1 MINVSFL
8 LKKYY
13 RFKSSLQKKL
23 YICPVFN
30 DIDHEW
36 RTSSVRTMSIYND
49 KNYID
54 NVINLNLIKKQS
66 KMTKNESKLLSI
78 QGIAKASAFCLLLSA
93 FSVNAAMAAPAPAG
107 TVDEVM
113 AVQQGKK
120 VTGVVVD
127 GTGEP
132 VIGAN
137 VVVKGTTNGTITDF
151 DGNYTIEG
159 VPADGVLVISYIG
172 YLSQEIPVGNQ
183 SAINVTLKEDTQ
195 TLDEVVVVGY
205 GTMRKSDVTGSIS
218 TAKGEEMLKAQNFSA
233 LDNLRGKAAGV
244 NIFSNSSQPGAYGSR
259 VVIRGQ
265 ATINASSDPLYV
277 VDGVVMENFYL
288 MNPNDIESME
298 VLKDASATA
307 IYGARGANG
316 VIMVTTKRGNKEGG
330 TKVSYSGS
338 VSLAHRARKMDT
350 MNAQEW
356 CDAFMQGIE
365 NENRWGSDKD
375 GNPFNWST
383 NRADWFTDRRFFDSN
398 GNPLYDTDWQDE
410 ATRTAISHNHQ
421 LNVQQG
427 GEKSSMGAFLNYTD
441 NQGIMLNTY
450 SKRLNAKIA
459 YDANPTTWLST
470 AINLA
475 VNHTWGNSTPE
486 DGGGQDARRTM
497 IEMVPWMP
505 VQYNGKYTSTNTPEG
520 MPMDFEAMSNPVHIL
535 KTYKNMN
542 YNTKVFGNAA
552 LTFHIIEGLDLK
564 TQFGVDANF
573 KTLHK
578 YMPSDLVNLAYDQHG
593 RAERYHANTLYWQE
607 ETYLTYNKTIGEHRI
622 NAMAGLSWQER
633 KYDYSRMY
641 TENFT
646 TDFFED
652 FNMDAGTKPD
662 APKTYWERWAM
673 NSYFL
678 RFAYTFKDR
687 YSATITGRYDGS
699 SKFGKNN
706 KYAFFPSA
714 GLAWN
719 ITQEDFMSD
728 QNTISN
734 LKLHTSYGLTGNSE
748 IGVYKSLATVKSET
762 LLLNGTRN
770 SYSYLNRLPNSDLKW
785 EKTAQFDIGFD
796 LGLFNNRITLDAS
809 YYNKKTSDLLLD
821 APVPHTTGFETV
833 YKNIGSIRNRG
844 LEIAISS
851 TNIRNKHFTWTTDFN
866 ISFNRSKV
874 LRIDGENEYYQ
885 TSVSGGTNSSV
896 LYRAIVGHS
905 LGEMYGYKTNGVYTT
920 DDFVQNGDKYVLKD
934 GVIYQK
940 GSVKTQYKPGDIK
953 YVNTTG
959 QTDDKGTPV
968 YNSDDMTV
976 IGNANPDFTGGFK
989 NTFSYKG
996 FDLSVFMVFSYGN
1009 DIFNMS
1015 TQRFVGPYQPYQNML
1030 ADAANRF
1037 TLLDPRTGKEAM
1049 DLNRIA
1055 ELNPNQ
1061 HDLNILWSIHN
1072 DNRAAITTPL
1082 DRFVEDGSYL
1092 RISTIT
1098 LGYTFPKKWLSKAFI
1113 SNLRLYCTLNNPFT
1127 ITNYSGYDPE
1137 VSKES
1142 SILTPGI
1149 DDSSYPRSKGFV
1161 FGINLSL

>member
-470 AINLA
+470 AVNLA

-505 VQYNGKYTSTNTPEG
+505 VQYDGKYTSTNTPEG

-646 TDFFED
+646 SDFFED
-652 FNMDAGTKPD
+652 FNMDAGTK
-662 APKTYWERWAM
+662 
-673 NSYFL
+673 L
-678 RFAYTFKDR
+678 TF
-687 YSATITGRYDGS
+687 
-699 SKFGKNN
+699 
-706 KYAFFPSA
+706 
-714 GLAWN
+714 
-719 ITQEDFMSD
+719 
-728 QNTISN
+728 
-734 LKLHTSYGLTGNSE
+734 
-748 IGVYKSLATVKSET
+748 
-762 LLLNGTRN
+762 
-770 SYSYLNRLPNSDLKW
+770 
-785 EKTAQFDIGFD
+785 
-796 LGLFNNRITLDAS
+796 
-809 YYNKKTSDLLLD
+809 
-821 APVPHTTGFETV
+821 
-833 YKNIGSIRNRG
+833 
-844 LEIAISS
+844 
-851 TNIRNKHFTWTTDFN
+851 
-866 ISFNRSKV
+866 
-874 LRIDGENEYYQ
+874 
-885 TSVSGGTNSSV
+885 
-896 LYRAIVGHS
+896 
-905 LGEMYGYKTNGVYTT
+905 
-920 DDFVQNGDKYVLKD
+920 
-934 GVIYQK
+934 
-940 GSVKTQYKPGDIK
+940 
-953 YVNTTG
+953 
-959 QTDDKGTPV
+959 
-968 YNSDDMTV
+968 
-976 IGNANPDFTGGFK
+976 
-989 NTFSYKG
+989 
-996 FDLSVFMVFSYGN
+996 
-1009 DIFNMS
+1009 
-1015 TQRFVGPYQPYQNML
+1015 
-1030 ADAANRF
+1030 
-1037 TLLDPRTGKEAM
+1037 
-1049 DLNRIA
+1049 
-1055 ELNPNQ
+1055 
-1061 HDLNILWSIHN
+1061 
-1072 DNRAAITTPL
+1072 
-1082 DRFVEDGSYL
+1082 
-1092 RISTIT
+1092 
-1098 LGYTFPKKWLSKAFI
+1098 
-1113 SNLRLYCTLNNPFT
+1113 RLYIQGSLLRY
-1127 ITNYSGYDPE
+1127 NYW
-1137 VSKES
+1137 
-1142 SILTPGI
+1142 
-1149 DDSSYPRSKGFV
+1149 
-1161 FGINLSL
+1161 SL